1 MAIFETAGTINV
13 TTGSTAVTGNDTNWI
28 PSYDGVALVIAGGFY
43 PVASINSPTSIT
55 LMEPYNG
62 PTANARSYVVAPIA
76 ANNLDL
82 TKQTLS
88 VLKVASDLTR
98 IGVGPA
104 GPAGPAGPKGGDGNS
119 ENVVQ
124 AIEGA
129 PSKNKPS
136 VQDEVA
142 MIDSE
147 DNSKLKR
154 VRFDTLRSTLAK
166 PNTITSLFVYYGY
179 PIALNGLYN
188 VDAVIAAISKYDI
201 WVCGDT
207 YQHPTQEVYASTV
220 QIIKGV
226 RAKGTKVYGYVPMG
240 FSQTNAQKIEGIDQ
254 WHDIGVDGIFLD
266 EYGFDYQVTRA
277 QQIVIVDYAH
287 SRGLPICANAFI
299 FEDAVCDN
307 INELVFP
314 SNDFRYQNFAAMNPN
329 NLPSPH
335 KSGDS
340 YLIEN
345 FVYNYLG
352 PANKFDVQ
360 ERNDLIAKRNKK
372 LKTPMLIWG
381 LAVFPER
388 TDAYGTIDFSKMGS
402 LPYADVPDYIAAN
415 AFMFDLDAVGAG
427 AYTFGAGSKPVEMFF
442 PGLPPEVNTAEMAQ
456 NPVFS
461 NLVTAVAYRDLSRD
475 YRLTITNSDTKQ
487 AVTISSASSKLLKST
502 SNG

>member
-1 MAIFETAGTINV
+1 MATFEQSGTINV
-13 TTGSTAVTGNDTNWI
+13 TQGSTTVTGQGTNWI
-28 PSYDGVALVIAGGFY
+28 PSYDGVALVISGGFY
-43 PVASINSPTSIT
+43 PVASINGPTSIT
-55 LMEPYNG
+55 LVEPFAG
-62 PTANARSYVVAPIA
+62 TTASGRTYVLAPLQP
-76 ANNLDL
+76 NNYDLSKKTLD
-82 TKQTLS
+82 
-88 VLKVASDLTR
+88 VVKVASDLTR

-104 GPAGPAGPKGGDGNS
+104 GPAGPPGPKGGDGNS
-119 ENVVQ
+119 ENIVQ
-124 AIEGA
+124 VIQSA
-129 PSKNKPS
+129 PTKLKPV

-142 MIDSE
+142 MIDSQ
-147 DNSKLKR
+147 DSSKLKR
-154 VRFDTLRSTLAK
+154 MRFDTLRSTLAR
-166 PNTITSLFVYYGY
+166 PNTIPSLFVYYGY

-220 QIIKGV
+220 QIINGV

-240 FSQTNAQKIEGIDQ
+240 PSQTNSQKIEGIDQ
-254 WHDIGVDGIFLD
+254 WFNIGVDGIFLD
-266 EYGFDYQVTRA
+266 EYGFDYGVTRG

-307 INELVFP
+307 VSELAWP
-314 SNDFRYQNFAAMNPN
+314 SNDFRYQNFVNMNPT

-335 KSGDS
+335 KPGDS

-360 ERNDLIAKRNKK
+360 ERNQLIAIRNKA

-388 TDAYGTIDFSKMGS
+388 TDAYGSLDMTKMGS
-402 LPYADVPDYIAAN
+402 LPIADVPDYIAAN

-427 AYTFGAGSKPVEMFF
+427 AYTFGAGSRPYEMFF
-442 PGLPPEVNTAEMAQ
+442 PGLPAEVNTAEMEK

-487 AVTISSASSKLLKST
+487 SVQITSQASKLLKNT
-502 SNG
+502 SNI